1 MIHNPIALYE
11 IAEMRHR
18 ERVAKVNQNWRLEL
32 NRISRPAPRPKGKL
46 ALMVTGITLTM
57 LLLGQGL
64 AL

>member
-18 ERVAKVNQNWRLEL
+18 ERVAKVNRNWRLGLNNIGRPEL
-32 NRISRPAPRPKGKL
+32 LQKRKFT
-46 ALMVTGITLTM
+46 LMVTGITLTM
-57 LLLGQGL
+57 FLIGQGL